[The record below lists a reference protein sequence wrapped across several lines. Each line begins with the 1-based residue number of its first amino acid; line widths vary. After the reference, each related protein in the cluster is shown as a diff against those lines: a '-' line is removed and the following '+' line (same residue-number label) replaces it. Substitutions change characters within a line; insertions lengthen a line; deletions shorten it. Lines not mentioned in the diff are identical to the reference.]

1 MTGQHLK
8 PVVAHCQVV
17 NDQGSDKRV
26 HRALLISLDR
36 PNPDLLRKLDK
47 KEWVDGLIIDPV
59 PYLDKSLHLPHS
71 SPNNSLLLLLLP
83 LFKITPYLVRKSKS
97 KEDPLQKV
105 KA

>member
-8 PVVAHCQVV
+8 PVVALCQVV

-26 HRALLISLDR
+26 HQALLISLDR
-36 PNPDLLRKLDK
+36 PNPDLLRKLGK
-47 KEWVDGLIIDPV
+47 KEWVDGLTIDHV

-71 SPNNSLLLLLLP
+71 SPNNSLLLLLP
-83 LFKITPYLVRKSKS
+83 LLKINPYLVRQSES